1 MILGGAES
9 GIRGRDGS
17 ESEDSDDD
25 DEDDQQVET
34 FEEESVGLLLFMN
47 ILRLDVKCYQVHL
60 CSARLMNKNF
70 SIQFLYQAVCSQGTP
85 RRDPNNCRLYEH
97 EICIR
102 HCQDSMQPVPSQV
115 HTNSAR
121 AQ

>member
-34 FEEESVGLLLFMN
+34 FEEESVGFLLFMN
-47 ILRLDVKCYQVHL
+47 ILRLDVKVI
-60 CSARLMNKNF
+60 K
-70 SIQFLYQAVCSQGTP
+70 
-85 RRDPNNCRLYEH
+85 
-97 EICIR
+97 CI
-102 HCQDSMQPVPSQV
+102 
-115 HTNSAR
+115 
-121 AQ
+121 